1 MKQIIQLYSLLRWPV
16 AAIVAILT
24 FSCPIAAVTIALCIV
39 AISITYLYVGPD
51 DHNNTKDAFNISM
64 GICLLAIGLGIA
76 SVLSYWLGQTLFGW
90 YDPVERRNMPYIST
104 YAIFWL
110 KTSIALVIFQILCT
124 VRTFEAMRKEYIQ
137 KNGDI

>member
-1 MKQIIQLYSLLRWPV
+1 MRQIIQLYSLLRWPV

-24 FSCPIAAVTIALCIV
+24 LSCPIAAVTIACCIV
-39 AISITYLYVGPD
+39 AFSIVYLCAGPE
-51 DHNNTKDAFNISM
+51 DHDSTKDAFDVSM

-90 YDPVERRNMPYIST
+90 YDPVEHKNMPHIST
-104 YAIFWL
+104 YAMFWL
-110 KTSIALVIFQILCT
+110 KASITLVIFQILCT